1 MTTYRTVSFRIPS
14 EKVDELDA
22 LAQSM
27 DRDRTYL
34 LNEALDNYLDYQRDC
49 MAKIEKGLEDIRQGR
64 LIDHE
69 VVMKRMETLIRERTS
84 ERRRKTA

>member
-1 MTTYRTVSFRIPS
+1 MTTHRTVSFRIPS

-69 VVMKRMETLIRERTS
+69 VVMKRMKTLIRERTS

>member
-1 MTTYRTVSFRIPS
+1 MTTHRTVSFRIPV

-22 LAQSM
+22 LAKAM

-34 LNEALDNYLDYQRDC
+34 LNEAMDNYLDYQRDC
-49 MAKIEKGLEDIRQGR
+49 KAKIEKGLEDVRQGR
-64 LIDHE
+64 VLDHE
-69 VVMKRMETLIRERTS
+69 VVVKRMEALIRERTR